1 MSDTLMT
8 WSDKLAV
15 SVCTHIKPETLYDW
29 VKKRIAHTAEEPS
42 KTGNI
47 TPYKP

>member
-8 WSDKLAV
+8 WSDTSAV
-15 SVCTHIKPETLYDW
+15 TVCTHIKPETLYDW
-29 VKKRIAHTAEEPS
+29 VKKRSPPAEEPS

-47 TPYKP
+47 TPHKP